1 MKLLERGLD
10 AYRKLRSK
18 RGYTC
23 DDCGREIFSYPTE
36 RLCEGCLSLLEK
48 NDKSVCPKCGRK
60 TLAEGVC
67 LDCKRRVPPFA
78 RGMSAFVYGG
88 ETARLI
94 NRLKNGERFLSRFF
108 GERMAEVWKN
118 SGLCADAI
126 VAVPLTAEKERERG
140 YNQSAELAKVL
151 SEETGIKYRNILV
164 KLRETPPQKELS
176 FRERAENVKGAYR
189 AAEKKACRGLKL
201 LLADDV
207 TTTGATGCECAAAL
221 LAAGA
226 QEVFFLTATS
236 LPEKK

>member
-1 MKLLERGLD
+1 MRFLERGLD

-88 ETARLI
+88 EAARLI

-108 GERMAEVWKN
+108 GERMAPTR
-118 SGLCADAI
+118 SYPC
-126 VAVPLTAEKERERG
+126 R
-140 YNQSAELAKVL
+140 
-151 SEETGIKYRNILV
+151 
-164 KLRETPPQKELS
+164 LRPKRKGNGDTTSPPSLRR
-176 FRERAENVKGAYR
+176 F
-189 AAEKKACRGLKL
+189 CRRKR
-201 LLADDV
+201 V
-207 TTTGATGCECAAAL
+207 
-221 LAAGA
+221 
-226 QEVFFLTATS
+226 
-236 LPEKK
+236 

>member
-94 NRLKNGERFLSRFF
+94 NRLKNG
-108 GERMAEVWKN
+108 
-118 SGLCADAI
+118 
-126 VAVPLTAEKERERG
+126 
-140 YNQSAELAKVL
+140 
-151 SEETGIKYRNILV
+151 
-164 KLRETPPQKELS
+164 
-176 FRERAENVKGAYR
+176 
-189 AAEKKACRGLKL
+189 
-201 LLADDV
+201 
-207 TTTGATGCECAAAL
+207 
-221 LAAGA
+221 
-226 QEVFFLTATS
+226 
-236 LPEKK
+236 